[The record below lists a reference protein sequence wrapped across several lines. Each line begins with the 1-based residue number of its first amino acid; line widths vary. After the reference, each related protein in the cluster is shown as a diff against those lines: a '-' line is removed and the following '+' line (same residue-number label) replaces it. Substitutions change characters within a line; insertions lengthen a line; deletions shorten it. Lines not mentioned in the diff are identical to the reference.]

1 MYPKFKEISLDTA
14 TWTVAFLGAIEER
27 ETKSKK
33 PFCTFHLLDGDI
45 AIIANLWNTEK
56 KDIYKVQEKSVI
68 SVQLYKKLYNGVE
81 TYEVKEYQAAP
92 DDAKLEDYLLTAPI
106 PSQDMMDEIKSILSK
121 EISETELYPLVM
133 EILDENADKLLYW
146 AAAKTIHHNCYAVMS
161 YDKAVQIINFFMEHS
176 RNKVIIG
183 FYGGEPLL
191 AFDLIKKIVQ
201 YIHSTFPERKVEYSI
216 TTNGTLLNN
225 EIIEF
230 FIREKFQMTLSIDG
244 PKEIHDKNRHFQ
256 SGRGSFD
263 VIVQKLTK
271 LEQTFP
277 KFFENVTTNTVIN
290 PEYNVNNY
298 IDFFNDNVSL
308 KNMHHRLSGLSDAG
322 IDDIYVYNEDLKI
335 AMAKEEIYAMA
346 NMLGWFAKDFEL
358 KEYFPPYMSDL
369 IQKHAILESGEFISK
384 SGHPGGP
391 CIPGVKRCLV
401 NIDGDIFPCEKA
413 IENQEMVI
421 GNTEQGFY
429 LEKVKQFM
437 NIGTL
442 TENECKNCWAFLLCS
457 SCGVSCT
464 GSDGFCA
471 KKRLKKCGGIQQYVI
486 KILRSIK
493 ILEENGYDFY
503 RFEKNV
509 EE

>member
-1 MYPKFKEISLDTA
+1 MQ
-14 TWTVAFLGAIEER
+14 W
-27 ETKSKK
+27 
-33 PFCTFHLLDGDI
+33 
-45 AIIANLWNTEK
+45 
-56 KDIYKVQEKSVI
+56 
-68 SVQLYKKLYNGVE
+68 
-81 TYEVKEYQAAP
+81 
-92 DDAKLEDYLLTAPI
+92 
-106 PSQDMMDEIKSILSK
+106 
-121 EISETELYPLVM
+121 
-133 EILDENADKLLYW
+133 
-146 AAAKTIHHNCYAVMS
+146 
-161 YDKAVQIINFFMEHS
+161 QI
-176 RNKVIIG
+176 
-183 FYGGEPLL
+183 
-191 AFDLIKKIVQ
+191 
-201 YIHSTFPERKVEYSI
+201 
-216 TTNGTLLNN
+216 
-225 EIIEF
+225 
-230 FIREKFQMTLSIDG
+230 
-244 PKEIHDKNRHFQ
+244 
-256 SGRGSFD
+256 
-263 VIVQKLTK
+263 
-271 LEQTFP
+271 
-277 KFFENVTTNTVIN
+277 
-290 PEYNVNNY
+290 
-298 IDFFNDNVSL
+298 
-308 KNMHHRLSGLSDAG
+308 
-322 IDDIYVYNEDLKI
+322 
-335 AMAKEEIYAMA
+335 
-346 NMLGWFAKDFEL
+346 WFAKDFEL

>member
-1 MYPKFKEISLDTA
+1 MLWIVFKTHKNFYLYDRSKNKICEIKEA
-14 TWTVAFLGAIEER
+14 TYNYLNGFDGSNTVKR
-27 ETKSKK
+27 EIRKLRSAGYLRENN
-33 PFCTFHLLDGDI
+33 PL
-45 AIIANLWNTEK
+45 E
-56 KDIYKVQEKSVI
+56 VI
-68 SVQLYKKLYNGVE
+68 SNPYNDIVE
-81 TYEVKEYQAAP
+81 HMLNNCMEDLILQVTQSCNLRCEYCI
-92 DDAKLEDYLLTAPI
+92 Y
-106 PSQDMMDEIKSILSK
+106 
-121 EISETELYPLVM
+121 SEN
-133 EILDENADKLLYW
+133 NASRHGRQHRD
-146 AAAKTIHHNCYAVMS
+146 AVMS

-263 VIVQKLTK
+263 FIVQKLTK

>member
-1 MYPKFKEISLDTA
+1 MLWIVFKTHKNFYLYDRSKNKICEIKEA
-14 TWTVAFLGAIEER
+14 TYNYLNGFDGSNTVKR
-27 ETKSKK
+27 EIRKLRSAGYLRENN
-33 PFCTFHLLDGDI
+33 PL
-45 AIIANLWNTEK
+45 E
-56 KDIYKVQEKSVI
+56 VI
-68 SVQLYKKLYNGVE
+68 SNPYNDIVE
-81 TYEVKEYQAAP
+81 HMLNNCMEDLILQVTQSCNLRCEYCI
-92 DDAKLEDYLLTAPI
+92 Y
-106 PSQDMMDEIKSILSK
+106 
-121 EISETELYPLVM
+121 SEN
-133 EILDENADKLLYW
+133 NASRHGRQHRD
-146 AAAKTIHHNCYAVMS
+146 AVMS

-244 PKEIHDKNRHFQ
+244 SKEIHDKNRHFQ

-471 KKRLKKCGGIQQYVI
+471 KKKLKKCGGIQQYVI

>member
-1 MYPKFKEISLDTA
+1 MNSNVKVMIYPYKKDYSELVYYYTEVLNQTIVLISGCFYEEMGPNINMFQNFSQGLENSETVIFTYSSLEEIDYNNIESAVCGKKKIIVSNKIYNFLPTSLSRYVSKTFGYNLSNYKED
-14 TWTVAFLGAIEER
+14 
-27 ETKSKK
+27 
-33 PFCTFHLLDGDI
+33 PF
-45 AIIANLWNTEK
+45 ANLFRMNIPIIGISGMGSNAEK
-56 KDIYKVQEKSVI
+56 TLTQIELSRFFESCGYKVCNIAS
-68 SVQLYKKLYNGVE
+68 
-81 TYEVKEYQAAP
+81 KEYA
-92 DDAKLEDYLLTAPI
+92 
-106 PSQDMMDEIKSILSK
+106 
-121 EISETELYPLVM
+121 
-133 EILDENADKLLYW
+133 
-146 AAAKTIHHNCYAVMS
+146 
-161 YDKAVQIINFFMEHS
+161 
-176 RNKVIIG
+176 
-183 FYGGEPLL
+183 
-191 AFDLIKKIVQ
+191 
-201 YIHSTFPERKVEYSI
+201 
-216 TTNGTLLNN
+216 
-225 EIIEF
+225 
-230 FIREKFQMTLSIDG
+230 
-244 PKEIHDKNRHFQ
+244 
-256 SGRGSFD
+256 
-263 VIVQKLTK
+263 
-271 LEQTFP
+271 
-277 KFFENVTTNTVIN
+277 
-290 PEYNVNNY
+290 
-298 IDFFNDNVSL
+298 SL
-308 KNMHHRLSGLSDAG
+308 
-322 IDDIYVYNEDLKI
+322 
-335 AMAKEEIYAMA
+335 MA

>member
-1 MYPKFKEISLDTA
+1 MLWIVFKTHKNFYLYDRSKNKICEIKEA
-14 TWTVAFLGAIEER
+14 TYNYLNGFDGSNTVKR
-27 ETKSKK
+27 EIRKLRSAGYLRENN
-33 PFCTFHLLDGDI
+33 PL
-45 AIIANLWNTEK
+45 E
-56 KDIYKVQEKSVI
+56 VI
-68 SVQLYKKLYNGVE
+68 SNPYNDIVE
-81 TYEVKEYQAAP
+81 HMLNNCMEDLILQVTQSCNLRCEYCI
-92 DDAKLEDYLLTAPI
+92 Y
-106 PSQDMMDEIKSILSK
+106 
-121 EISETELYPLVM
+121 SEN
-133 EILDENADKLLYW
+133 NASRHGRQHRD
-146 AAAKTIHHNCYAVMS
+146 AVMS

-244 PKEIHDKNRHFQ
+244 SKEIHDKNRHFQ

>member
-1 MYPKFKEISLDTA
+1 MNSNVKVMIYPYKKDYSELVYYYTEVLNQTIVLISGCFYEEMGPNINMFQNFSQGLENSETVIFTYSSLEEIDYNNIESAVCGKKKIIVSNKIYNFLPTSLSRYVSKTFGYNLSNYKED
-14 TWTVAFLGAIEER
+14 
-27 ETKSKK
+27 
-33 PFCTFHLLDGDI
+33 PF
-45 AIIANLWNTEK
+45 ANLFRMNIPIIGISGMGSNAEK
-56 KDIYKVQEKSVI
+56 
-68 SVQLYKKLYNGVE
+68 
-81 TYEVKEYQAAP
+81 T
-92 DDAKLEDYLLTAPI
+92 LT
-106 PSQDMMDEIKSILSK
+106 Q
-121 EISETELYPLVM
+121 
-133 EILDENADKLLYW
+133 
-146 AAAKTIHHNCYAVMS
+146 
-161 YDKAVQIINFFMEHS
+161 
-176 RNKVIIG
+176 VIIG

-486 KILRSIK
+486 KILKSIK

>member
-1 MYPKFKEISLDTA
+1 MK
-14 TWTVAFLGAIEER
+14 
-27 ETKSKK
+27 
-33 PFCTFHLLDGDI
+33 
-45 AIIANLWNTEK
+45 
-56 KDIYKVQEKSVI
+56 
-68 SVQLYKKLYNGVE
+68 
-81 TYEVKEYQAAP
+81 
-92 DDAKLEDYLLTAPI
+92 
-106 PSQDMMDEIKSILSK
+106 
-121 EISETELYPLVM
+121 
-133 EILDENADKLLYW
+133 
-146 AAAKTIHHNCYAVMS
+146 
-161 YDKAVQIINFFMEHS
+161 
-176 RNKVIIG
+176 
-183 FYGGEPLL
+183 
-191 AFDLIKKIVQ
+191 
-201 YIHSTFPERKVEYSI
+201 
-216 TTNGTLLNN
+216 
-225 EIIEF
+225 
-230 FIREKFQMTLSIDG
+230 
-244 PKEIHDKNRHFQ
+244 
-256 SGRGSFD
+256 
-263 VIVQKLTK
+263 
-271 LEQTFP
+271 
-277 KFFENVTTNTVIN
+277 NVTTNTVIN

-464 GSDGFCA
+464 GSDGFA
-471 KKRLKKCGGIQQYVI
+471 QKKG
-486 KILRSIK
+486 
-493 ILEENGYDFY
+493 
-503 RFEKNV
+503 
-509 EE
+509 

>member
-1 MYPKFKEISLDTA
+1 MLWIVFKTHKNFYLYDRSKNKICEIKEA
-14 TWTVAFLGAIEER
+14 TYNYLNGFDGSNTVKR
-27 ETKSKK
+27 EIRKLRSAGYLRENN
-33 PFCTFHLLDGDI
+33 PL
-45 AIIANLWNTEK
+45 E
-56 KDIYKVQEKSVI
+56 VI
-68 SVQLYKKLYNGVE
+68 SNPYNDIVE
-81 TYEVKEYQAAP
+81 HMLNNCMEDLILQVTQSCNLRCEYCI
-92 DDAKLEDYLLTAPI
+92 Y
-106 PSQDMMDEIKSILSK
+106 
-121 EISETELYPLVM
+121 SEN
-133 EILDENADKLLYW
+133 NASRHGRQHRD
-146 AAAKTIHHNCYAVMS
+146 AVMS

-201 YIHSTFPERKVEYSI
+201 YIHSAFPERKVEYSI

-290 PEYNVNNY
+290 PKYNVNNY

-322 IDDIYVYNEDLKI
+322 IDDIYVYKEDLKI

>member
-1 MYPKFKEISLDTA
+1 MLWIVFKTHKNFYLYDRSKNKICEIKEA
-14 TWTVAFLGAIEER
+14 TYNYLNGFDGSNTVKR
-27 ETKSKK
+27 EIRKLRSAGYLRENN
-33 PFCTFHLLDGDI
+33 PL
-45 AIIANLWNTEK
+45 E
-56 KDIYKVQEKSVI
+56 VI
-68 SVQLYKKLYNGVE
+68 SNPYNDIVE
-81 TYEVKEYQAAP
+81 HMLNNCMEDLILQVTQSCNLRCEYCI
-92 DDAKLEDYLLTAPI
+92 Y
-106 PSQDMMDEIKSILSK
+106 
-121 EISETELYPLVM
+121 SEN
-133 EILDENADKLLYW
+133 NASRHGRQHRD
-146 AAAKTIHHNCYAVMS
+146 AVMS

-384 SGHPGGP
+384 SGHPGGS

>member
-1 MYPKFKEISLDTA
+1 MLNNCMEDLILQVTQS
-14 TWTVAFLGAIEER
+14 
-27 ETKSKK
+27 
-33 PFCTFHLLDGDI
+33 C
-45 AIIANLWNTEK
+45 NLRCEYC
-56 KDIYKVQEKSVI
+56 IY
-68 SVQLYKKLYNGVE
+68 
-81 TYEVKEYQAAP
+81 
-92 DDAKLEDYLLTAPI
+92 
-106 PSQDMMDEIKSILSK
+106 
-121 EISETELYPLVM
+121 SEN
-133 EILDENADKLLYW
+133 NASRHGRQHRD
-146 AAAKTIHHNCYAVMS
+146 AVMS

>member
-1 MYPKFKEISLDTA
+1 MLWIVFKTHKNFYLYDRSKNKICEIKEA
-14 TWTVAFLGAIEER
+14 TYNYLNGFDGSNTVKR
-27 ETKSKK
+27 EIRKLRSAGYLRENN
-33 PFCTFHLLDGDI
+33 PL
-45 AIIANLWNTEK
+45 E
-56 KDIYKVQEKSVI
+56 VI
-68 SVQLYKKLYNGVE
+68 SNPYNDIVE
-81 TYEVKEYQAAP
+81 HMLNNCMEDLILQVTQSCNLRCEYCI
-92 DDAKLEDYLLTAPI
+92 Y
-106 PSQDMMDEIKSILSK
+106 
-121 EISETELYPLVM
+121 SEN
-133 EILDENADKLLYW
+133 NASRHGRQHRD
-146 AAAKTIHHNCYAVMS
+146 AVMS

-230 FIREKFQMTLSIDG
+230 FIREKFQMTLSI
-244 PKEIHDKNRHFQ
+244 
-256 SGRGSFD
+256 
-263 VIVQKLTK
+263 
-271 LEQTFP
+271 
-277 KFFENVTTNTVIN
+277 
-290 PEYNVNNY
+290 
-298 IDFFNDNVSL
+298 
-308 KNMHHRLSGLSDAG
+308 SGLSDAG

>member
-1 MYPKFKEISLDTA
+1 MLWIVFKTHKNFYLYDRSKNKICEIKEA
-14 TWTVAFLGAIEER
+14 TYNYLNGFDGSNTVKR
-27 ETKSKK
+27 EIRKLRSAGYLRENN
-33 PFCTFHLLDGDI
+33 PL
-45 AIIANLWNTEK
+45 E
-56 KDIYKVQEKSVI
+56 VI
-68 SVQLYKKLYNGVE
+68 SNPYNDIVE
-81 TYEVKEYQAAP
+81 HMLNNCMEDLILQVTQSCNLRCEYCI
-92 DDAKLEDYLLTAPI
+92 Y
-106 PSQDMMDEIKSILSK
+106 
-121 EISETELYPLVM
+121 SEN
-133 EILDENADKLLYW
+133 NASRHGRQHRD
-146 AAAKTIHHNCYAVMS
+146 AVMS

-201 YIHSTFPERKVEYSI
+201 YIHSAFPERKVEYSI

-244 PKEIHDKNRHFQ
+244 SKEIHDKNRHFQ

-322 IDDIYVYNEDLKI
+322 IDDIYVYKEDLKI

>member
-1 MYPKFKEISLDTA
+1 MVVNAKCNLCKEPTKY
-14 TWTVAFLGAIEER
+14 VAGF
-27 ETKSKK
+27 
-33 PFCTFHLLDGDI
+33 FDGPRGRHGCLFDCK
-45 AIIANLWNTEK
+45 NEQCEVYQVKRFTES
-56 KDIYKVQEKSVI
+56 EA
-68 SVQLYKKLYNGVE
+68 
-81 TYEVKEYQAAP
+81 VKERIKIQNLNSQKGMYAGYIAALRK
-92 DDAKLEDYLLTAPI
+92 DAKITMMKM
-106 PSQDMMDEIKSILSK
+106 SQI
-121 EISETELYPLVM
+121 
-133 EILDENADKLLYW
+133 AG
-146 AAAKTIHHNCYAVMS
+146 C
-161 YDKAVQIINFFMEHS
+161 KAVQIINFFMEHS

>member
-1 MYPKFKEISLDTA
+1 MLWIVFKTHKNFYLYDRSKNKICEIKEA
-14 TWTVAFLGAIEER
+14 TYNYLNGFDGSNTVKR
-27 ETKSKK
+27 EIRKLRSAGYLRENN
-33 PFCTFHLLDGDI
+33 PL
-45 AIIANLWNTEK
+45 E
-56 KDIYKVQEKSVI
+56 VI
-68 SVQLYKKLYNGVE
+68 SNPYNDIVE
-81 TYEVKEYQAAP
+81 HMLNNCMEDLILQVTQSCNLRCEYCI
-92 DDAKLEDYLLTAPI
+92 Y
-106 PSQDMMDEIKSILSK
+106 
-121 EISETELYPLVM
+121 SEN
-133 EILDENADKLLYW
+133 NASRHGRQHRD
-146 AAAKTIHHNCYAVMS
+146 AVMS

-277 KFFENVTTNTVIN
+277 KFLENVTTNTVIN

-369 IQKHAILESGEFISK
+369 IQKHAILESGVFISK

>member
-1 MYPKFKEISLDTA
+1 MI
-14 TWTVAFLGAIEER
+14 
-27 ETKSKK
+27 
-33 PFCTFHLLDGDI
+33 
-45 AIIANLWNTEK
+45 
-56 KDIYKVQEKSVI
+56 
-68 SVQLYKKLYNGVE
+68 
-81 TYEVKEYQAAP
+81 
-92 DDAKLEDYLLTAPI
+92 
-106 PSQDMMDEIKSILSK
+106 
-121 EISETELYPLVM
+121 
-133 EILDENADKLLYW
+133 
-146 AAAKTIHHNCYAVMS
+146 
-161 YDKAVQIINFFMEHS
+161 
-176 RNKVIIG
+176 
-183 FYGGEPLL
+183 
-191 AFDLIKKIVQ
+191 
-201 YIHSTFPERKVEYSI
+201 
-216 TTNGTLLNN
+216 

>member
-1 MYPKFKEISLDTA
+1 MIYPYKKEYSELVYYYTEVLNQTIVLISGCFYEEMGPNINMFQNFSQGLENSE
-14 TWTVAFLGAIEER
+14 TVIFTYSSLEEIDYNNIESAVCGKKKIIVSNKIYNFLPTSLSR
-27 ETKSKK
+27 YVSKTFGYNLSNYK
-33 PFCTFHLLDGDI
+33 EDPF
-45 AIIANLWNTEK
+45 ANLFRMN
-56 KDIYKVQEKSVI
+56 
-68 SVQLYKKLYNGVE
+68 
-81 TYEVKEYQAAP
+81 
-92 DDAKLEDYLLTAPI
+92 I
-106 PSQDMMDEIKSILSK
+106 P
-121 EISETELYPLVM
+121 
-133 EILDENADKLLYW
+133 
-146 AAAKTIHHNCYAVMS
+146 
-161 YDKAVQIINFFMEHS
+161 
-176 RNKVIIG
+176 IIG
-183 FYGGEPLL
+183 
-191 AFDLIKKIVQ
+191 I
-201 YIHSTFPERKVEYSI
+201 
-216 TTNGTLLNN
+216 
-225 EIIEF
+225 
-230 FIREKFQMTLSIDG
+230 
-244 PKEIHDKNRHFQ
+244 
-256 SGRGSFD
+256 SGMGS
-263 VIVQKLTK
+263 
-271 LEQTFP
+271 
-277 KFFENVTTNTVIN
+277 N
-290 PEYNVNNY
+290 
-298 IDFFNDNVSL
+298 
-308 KNMHHRLSGLSDAG
+308 
-322 IDDIYVYNEDLKI
+322 
-335 AMAKEEIYAMA
+335 
-346 NMLGWFAKDFEL
+346 AKDFEL